1 MEQGNDKEINNYFFG
16 GIKVINNNDKLMPL
30 NENNERTGTKDF
42 LLGAMV
48 GGVIGASAALWLS
61 PKSRTALRETL
72 NNQTTILKEKADT
85 LQEKVT
91 DLAQYTK
98 EKTNTL
104 TKSLSQQSSEALAKM
119 KCKSSDTESDPVQR
133 MLEETKKAFDETEQ
147 KLNR

>member
-1 MEQGNDKEINNYFFG
+1 M
-16 GIKVINNNDKLMPL
+16 INNNDKLMPL

>member
-1 MEQGNDKEINNYFFG
+1 MNDFSG
-16 GIKVINNNDKLMPL
+16 GIKVMNNNDKLMPL
-30 NENNERTGTKDF
+30 NENNGKTGTKDF
-42 LLGAMV
+42 LLGAVV

-72 NNQTTILKEKADT
+72 NSQTTILKEKADT
-85 LQEKVT
+85 LQIKVT

-98 EKTNTL
+98 EKTNSI
-104 TKSLSQQSSEALAKM
+104 TKSLSQQSSEALAKI
-119 KCKSSDTESDPVQR
+119 KGKGSEVDSDPVQK